1 MTQTPSAPSP
11 FPKRRLSMPP
21 IQKKKPAGK
30 SARRNAE
37 TCDDETSFILIQGAR
52 EHNLRNIDVKIP
64 LHALS
69 VVTGVSGSG
78 KSTLAFDI
86 LFSTGQARF
95 LECVNAYARQFI
107 QPQAKPDVRK
117 ILHLP
122 PTVAIEQRL
131 SQGGWKSTVAT
142 ATEIHT
148 DLRMLFLTLGTQYC
162 PDCKV
167 PVEKQSAAQIVDAV
181 FRRHPNR
188 QISVLTRLVSA
199 RKGTYQALAL
209 WAKRNGYEH
218 LRLDGKWVPTA
229 GWKLPSR
236 YRTHDIDLEVGTCL
250 ATERNREQ
258 LFAWVEKALR
268 LGNGMARIAPGG
280 VSLQDKAIAS
290 FGPAAEYIVSTARVC
305 PTCGRSFETPDA
317 RLFSFHAARGRCPA
331 CGGFGA
337 GKCKHPDP
345 ERKHTDYGPRLEATS
360 FADAVREDAPD
371 DMDVICPVCQ
381 GSRLNAEALA
391 FRFHDLSIADFSRMT
406 VDQAS
411 AWFADF
417 HPTAREKAISDGILR
432 DLRVRLSFLQ
442 SVGLGYLSLD
452 RAVPTLSG
460 GESQRIR
467 LAAQLGSNLSG
478 VCYVLDEPTIGLH
491 PRDTA
496 ILLDTLCALRDKG
509 NTIVLV
515 EHDEQTM
522 RRADWI
528 CDLGPGA
535 GIEGG
540 RLLAQ
545 GPLQEILRSPQSRTA
560 ECLRHPM
567 THPSR
572 GTYRSLET
580 CEFLTVRNASLHN
593 LKQITVE
600 IPLNR
605 LTVVTGVSG
614 SGKSTLVRNI
624 LYASLEPLTGGGKPK
639 AIGCESIENWQQ
651 LKRVL
656 EVDQSPIGRTPRSCP
671 ATYVDFWKH
680 IRTLFASVPE
690 ARVRGWDESRF
701 SFNLAGG
708 RCPVC
713 EGQGVVRSE
722 MSFLPDVVSPCDRCN
737 GARFNPE
744 TLLVRWNGKNI
755 AEVLQMS
762 VSEAL
767 DFFAG
772 IPPVVN
778 ALQLLKDVGLGYLS
792 LGQQSSTLS
801 GGEAQRIKLVTEL
814 ARCTPR
820 PGMRQTPTLY
830 VLDEPTVGLHS
841 ADIAKLLTVIHR
853 LVDAGHTVVM
863 IEHNTDVML
872 DADALVDLGPEGGN
886 DGGKIVAAGA
896 LPVLLADESL
906 AKRSHTL
913 ACLREELKKK

>member
-1 MTQTPSAPSP
+1 MSP
-11 FPKRRLSMPP
+11 L
-21 IQKKKPAGK
+21 KKK
-30 SARRNAE
+30 SAKNATPRKNE
-37 TCDDETSFILIQGAR
+37 SCNAKDFILIQGAR

-64 LHALS
+64 LRSLS

-107 QPQAKPDVRK
+107 QPQAKPDVRNL
-117 ILHLP
+117 LHLP

-162 PDCKV
+162 PDCMI

-181 FRRHPNR
+181 FRKHPER
-188 QISVLTRLVSA
+188 QISVLSRLVSA

-209 WAKRNGYEH
+209 WAKRNGYEN
-218 LRLDGKWVPTA
+218 LRLDGKWVPTT

-250 ATERNREQ
+250 ATERNRDQ
-258 LFAWVEKALR
+258 LLAWIEKALR

-280 VSLQDKAIAS
+280 VSPQDKTITTDGLS
-290 FGPAAEYIVSTARVC
+290 AEYIVSTARVC
-305 PTCGRSFETPDA
+305 PKCGRSFETPDA
-317 RLFSFHAARGRCPA
+317 RLFSFHSARGRCPA

-337 GKCKHPDP
+337 GKCKHLD
-345 ERKHTDYGPRLEATS
+345 EDRKQSDYGHRLEATS

-371 DMDVICPVCQ
+371 DMDDICPVCR

-406 VDQAS
+406 VDQAA
-411 AWFADF
+411 AWFAAF
-417 HPTAREKAISDGILR
+417 RPNAREKAISDGILR
-432 DLRVRLSFLQ
+432 DLCVRLSFLQ

-491 PRDTA
+491 PRDTT

-535 GIEGG
+535 GVEGG
-540 RLLAQ
+540 HLLAQ
-545 GPLQEILRSPQSRTA
+545 GPLSEILNAPQSRTA

-567 THPSR
+567 KHPSR
-572 GTYRSLET
+572 GSYRPLET
-580 CEFLTVRNASLHN
+580 CEWLTIRNASLHN

-624 LYASLEPLTGGGKPK
+624 LYASLEPLTGGGTPKP
-639 AIGCESIENWQQ
+639 IGCESIENWKRI
-651 LKRVL
+651 KRVL

-671 ATYVDFWKH
+671 ATYVDFWKS
-680 IRTLFASVPE
+680 IRALFASVPE

-701 SFNLAGG
+701 SFNLSGG

-722 MSFLPDVVSPCDRCN
+722 MSFLPDVVSPCDSCN

-772 IPPVVN
+772 IPSVVN

-814 ARCTPR
+814 ARCTPH

-841 ADIAKLLTVIHR
+841 ADIAKLLNVIHR

-872 DADALVDLGPEGGN
+872 DADALIDLGPEGGN
-886 DGGKIVAAGA
+886 GGGEIVAAGA
-896 LPVLLADESL
+896 LPALLADDTL

-913 ACLREELKKK
+913 SCLRRECAK